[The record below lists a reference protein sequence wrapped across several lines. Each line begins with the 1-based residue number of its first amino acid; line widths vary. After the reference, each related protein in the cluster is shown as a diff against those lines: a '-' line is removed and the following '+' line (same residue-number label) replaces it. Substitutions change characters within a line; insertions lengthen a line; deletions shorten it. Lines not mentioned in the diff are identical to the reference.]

1 MLSSHIL
8 VMVLLIEK
16 DSSNKTAEQLQAKKA
31 TEFYSYF
38 FRNLSLKISARSSML
53 NLLLLLCPVTSD
65 QLLNACKNKRDQSVR
80 SGLEL
85 YRECSDILYII

>member
-16 DSSNKTAEQLQAKKA
+16 DSSNKTTEQLQAKKA

-53 NLLLLLCPVTSD
+53 NLLLLLWPVTSD
-65 QLLNACKNKRDQSVR
+65 QLLKA
-80 SGLEL
+80 
-85 YRECSDILYII
+85 